1 VDLAQGFDHLH
12 LNDDRAFDKQVQ
24 AVLTDDLSLVGHAH
38 FDLGSDRDVLLLQFD
53 DESPAIDC
61 FAETSAKDLVN
72 FDDRIDDRS
81 RKRIVDA
88 LAALPPNLLP
98 SPRSPIPFDGG
109 NSKIER
115 SLR

>member
-1 VDLAQGFDHLH
+1 VDLAQSFDHLH
-12 LNDDRAFDKQVQ
+12 LNDDRAFDKQIQ
-24 AVLTDDLSLVGHAH
+24 AILTDDLSFVGHTH
-38 FDLGSDRDVLLLQFD
+38 FDLGSDGDVLLLQFD
-53 DESPAIDC
+53 DESPTIDC
-61 FAETSAKDLVN
+61 FAETRAKDLVN

-88 LAALPPNLLP
+88 LTAPPNPLP